1 MTMSDYTHLL
11 LAIDLSEHSDQVAIK
26 ARRIADACNA
36 KLSVIHVIE
45 PISFS
50 YGGDIPLDF
59 TSIQEDIQ
67 AQAKTQLA
75 KLGIEY
81 GIGEADQYIMLGRP
95 ENEIHGLAEE
105 INANLIVVGSHGRH
119 GLALIFG
126 STANGV
132 LHGAGCDVL
141 AVRVKS

>member
-1 MTMSDYTHLL
+1 MSDYTHLL
-11 LAIDLSEHSDQVAIK
+11 LAVDLSEHSGQVAAK
-26 ARRIADACNA
+26 ASAIAMATGA

-45 PISFS
+45 PISFT

-59 TSIQEDIQ
+59 SSIQEDIQ

-75 KLGIEY
+75 QLGEEY
-81 GIGEADQYIMLGRP
+81 SISPDNQYVLLGRP
-95 ENEIHGLAEE
+95 ESEIHNTAAS
-105 INANLIVVGSHGRH
+105 INADLVVVGSHGRH

-141 AVRVKS
+141 AVRVKT